1 MQRAVSVTRR
11 CRGPVLGSAGNQ
23 RGTLMRAIWAG
34 FVSAL
39 MMVGL
44 ATAGWAQDGL
54 QRFEKELKPQLELKS
69 FTYKTGTAVGTS
81 GFVLTDVVAVVPANA
96 ATGDKESTIKIEK
109 FTVDE
114 LDFDRLKKD
123 AKDDEAPRFARL
135 KIEGM
140 TGDDEI
146 FTALAPYGVP
156 KLPVDIALDYNIDG
170 KEKVLT
176 LKTLEVSLRG
186 QGKLTLALVI
196 DGISDKSSAMDD
208 GKLRT
213 ASLVIDDTGL
223 ISKVLPAMA
232 KEQGI
237 KAQELV
243 DTALGALAGFAAAQG
258 APTLKALD
266 AVASFIADWRA
277 PKGPLALGLQ
287 PVKTAGMDDLDK
299 IMEPNAL
306 VDVFG
311 FTATYPATKSGAAKA
326 GPAK

>member
-1 MQRAVSVTRR
+1 M
-11 CRGPVLGSAGNQ
+11 RGIFAGLG
-23 RGTLMRAIWAG
+23 T
-34 FVSAL
+34 AL
-39 MMVGL
+39 LVVGL
-44 ATAGWAQDGL
+44 AIGSSAAAWAQDGL

-81 GFVLTDVVAVVPANA
+81 GFVLTDVVAVVPADA
-96 ATGDKESTIKIEK
+96 ATGDKERTVKIEK
-109 FTVDE
+109 IAVDE

-135 KIEGM
+135 RIEGM
-140 TGDDEI
+140 TGDDEV
-146 FTALAPYGVP
+146 FTMLAPYGVP
-156 KLPVDIALDYNIDG
+156 KVPVDIALDYNIDG

-213 ASLVIDDTGL
+213 ASLAIDDSGL
-223 ISKVLPAMA
+223 IAKVLPAMA
-232 KEQGI
+232 KEQGG
-237 KAQELV
+237 KAQDMV
-243 DTALGALAGFAAAQG
+243 DTALGTLAGFAATQG
-258 APTLKALD
+258 PPTLKALD

-277 PKGPLALGLQ
+277 PKGPLALGLK
-287 PVKTAGMDDLDK
+287 PKKTAGLDDLDK
-299 IMEPNAL
+299 IMMPNAL
-306 VDVFG
+306 VDLFG
-311 FTATYPATKSGAAKA
+311 FTATYPGTKPGAAAA

>member
-1 MQRAVSVTRR
+1 MSM
-11 CRGPVLGSAGNQ
+11 LGSALNK
-23 RGTLMRAIWAG
+23 RGQWMRAIWVG
-34 FVSAL
+34 LVSTL
-39 MMVGL
+39 MVVGL
-44 ATAGWAQDGL
+44 AVSGFVETAWARDGL

-96 ATGDKESTIKIEK
+96 ATSNKESTVKIEK
-109 FTVDE
+109 ITVDE

-123 AKDDEAPRFARL
+123 AKDDEAPRFARI

-156 KLPVDIALDYNIDG
+156 KLPVDIALDYNIDD
-170 KEKVLT
+170 KDVLR

-186 QGKLTLALVI
+186 QGRLTLALVV
-196 DGISDKSSAMDD
+196 DGISDKSSVLDD

-213 ASLVIDDTGL
+213 ASLTIDDQGL
-223 ISKVLPAMA
+223 IAKVLPAAA

-237 KAQELV
+237 KPQELV

-266 AVASFIADWRA
+266 AVASFLADWKA
-277 PKGPLALGLQ
+277 PQGPLALGLK
-287 PVKTAGMDDLDK
+287 PAKTAGMDDLDK

-311 FTATYPATKSGAAKA
+311 FTATYPATKPGAAKA

>member
-1 MQRAVSVTRR
+1 
-11 CRGPVLGSAGNQ
+11 
-23 RGTLMRAIWAG
+23 MRAIWAG
-34 FVSAL
+34 LGAAL
-39 MMVGL
+39 MVVGL
-44 ATAGWAQDGL
+44 ATGAWAQDGL
-54 QRFEKELKPQLELKS
+54 QRFEKELKPQLEFKS
-69 FTYKTGTAVGTS
+69 LTYKTAIAVGTS
-81 GFVLTDVVAVVPANA
+81 GFVLTDVVAVIPANPT
-96 ATGDKESTIKIEK
+96 TGDKESTIKIEK
-109 FTVDE
+109 FAVDE

-170 KEKVLT
+170 KAKVLT

-213 ASLVIDDTGL
+213 ASLTIDDTGL
-223 ISKVLPAMA
+223 IAKVLPAAA
-232 KEQGI
+232 KEQGA
-237 KAQELV
+237 KPQELV
-243 DTALGALAGFAAAQG
+243 DTALNLLVGFAALQG
-258 APTLKALD
+258 PPTLKGLD
-266 AVASFIADWRA
+266 AVASFVADWKS
-277 PKGPLALGLQ
+277 PKGPLVVGLK

-299 IMEPNAL
+299 IMVPNAL
-306 VDVFG
+306 VDLFG
-311 FTATYPATKSGAAKA
+311 FTATYPGTKAGAAKA

>member
-1 MQRAVSVTRR
+1 M
-11 CRGPVLGSAGNQ
+11 RG
-23 RGTLMRAIWAG
+23 IWAG
-34 FVSAL
+34 FGSAL
-39 MMVGL
+39 MVAWL
-44 ATAGWAQDGL
+44 ATAAWAQDGL

-81 GFVLTDVVAVVPANA
+81 GFVLTDVVAVVPADA
-96 ATGDKESTIKIEK
+96 ATGDKERTVKIEK
-109 FTVDE
+109 IAVDE

-135 KIEGM
+135 RIEGM
-140 TGDDEI
+140 TGDDEV
-146 FTALAPYGVP
+146 FTMLAPYGVP
-156 KLPVDIALDYNIDG
+156 KVPVDIALDYNIDG

-213 ASLVIDDTGL
+213 ASLAIDDSGL
-223 ISKVLPAMA
+223 IAKVLPAMA
-232 KEQGI
+232 KEQGG
-237 KAQELV
+237 KAQDMV
-243 DTALGALAGFAAAQG
+243 DTALGTLAGFAATQG
-258 APTLKALD
+258 PPTLKALD

-277 PKGPLALGLQ
+277 PKGPLALGLK
-287 PVKTAGMDDLDK
+287 PKKTAGLDDLDK
-299 IMEPNAL
+299 IMMPNAL
-306 VDVFG
+306 VDLFG
-311 FTATYPATKSGAAKA
+311 FTATYPGTKPGAAAA

>member
-1 MQRAVSVTRR
+1 
-11 CRGPVLGSAGNQ
+11 
-23 RGTLMRAIWAG
+23 MRAIWSG
-34 FVSAL
+34 LVSTL
-39 MMVGL
+39 MVIGLTVSGYVG
-44 ATAGWAQDGL
+44 TAGAQDGL

-96 ATGDKESTIKIEK
+96 ATSNKESTVKIEK
-109 FTVDE
+109 ITVDE

-123 AKDDEAPRFARL
+123 AKEDEAPRFARI

-156 KLPVDIALDYNIDG
+156 KLPVDIALDYNIDD
-170 KEKVLT
+170 KDVLR

-186 QGKLTLALVI
+186 QGKLTLALVV
-196 DGISDKSSAMDD
+196 DGISDKSSALDD

-213 ASLVIDDTGL
+213 ASLTIDDQGL
-223 ISKVLPAMA
+223 IAKVLPAAA

-237 KAQELV
+237 KPQELV

-266 AVASFIADWRA
+266 AVASFFADWKA
-277 PKGPLALGLQ
+277 PGGPLALGLK
-287 PVKTAGMDDLDK
+287 PAKTAGMDDLDK

-311 FTATYPATKSGAAKA
+311 FTATYPATKPGAAKA